1 MNILNFTFLGEILTF
16 IVLVWVTMKYVWP
29 PIIKAINERQ
39 KKIADG
45 LEAAEKGKQYLELSR
60 ENSLQIISNA
70 KSDAAG
76 IISAA
81 NEDVVKI
88 VEDGKVKANEEAKR
102 IIELAKID
110 IEKERLSAGNELRK
124 RAGKAALIIAEKI
137 MRSNVNTDANY
148 ALVEQLISEVDRD

>member
-1 MNILNFTFLGEILTF
+1 
-16 IVLVWVTMKYVWP
+16 MKYVWP